1 MLLLLYTEFLHT
13 AADLTLV
20 PSAAIGRD
28 LEAAR
33 ATAGEL
39 KHPYQVISWS
49 FALLTTAAA
58 EHKHFFNNLC
68 QCCSIFVYNSVLLLM
83 SS

>member
-1 MLLLLYTEFLHT
+1 
-13 AADLTLV
+13 V

-39 KHPYQVISWS
+39 KHPYQVITLR
-49 FALLTTAAA
+49 FALLITAA
-58 EHKHFFNNLC
+58 ESLL
-68 QCCSIFVYNSVLLLM
+68 IFVSAAVFL
-83 SS
+83 SIITQFFC

>member
-1 MLLLLYTEFLHT
+1 MILLLYTEFLHT

-49 FALLTTAAA
+49 CALLT
-58 EHKHFFNNLC
+58 
-68 QCCSIFVYNSVLLLM
+68 
-83 SS
+83 

>member
-1 MLLLLYTEFLHT
+1 MILLLYTEFLHT

-49 FALLTTAAA
+49 CALLTTAA
-58 EHKHFFNNLC
+58 EHKHFFMNLD
-68 QCCSIFVYNSVLLLM
+68 QCCSLFVFNSVLLLM